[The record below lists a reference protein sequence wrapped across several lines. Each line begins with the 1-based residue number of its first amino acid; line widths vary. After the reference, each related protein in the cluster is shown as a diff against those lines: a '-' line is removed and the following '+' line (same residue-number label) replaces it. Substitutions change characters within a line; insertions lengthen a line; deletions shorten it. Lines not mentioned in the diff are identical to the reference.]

1 MENNGF
7 IGQSMKKGILIAI
20 GILCSMI
27 TVACLCYFRN
37 KYIREQLY
45 WDMVAEET
53 FVEALNI
60 EVRKRA
66 EISVQRIYVNPLQM
80 QKLEMPIP
88 DSVILISQYG
98 RKKYQIPRE
107 KYEYSIVKE
116 EQKRKMLSMLFED
129 HPLSVDSLN
138 MLWDSLLVEKQIPIT
153 SRIRYSLTDL
163 LEHTTVVY
171 SKPGDKFVLTD
182 SLSSRYMGFRCEMEV
197 TGFVAYAGWTAF
209 DGAQWIVL
217 LLPWLLFGLLAVT
230 YDDLCACLARY
241 CIRQEVVVKEKEV
254 VAERIVRALDDDTT
268 PVKLYK
274 LKEGV
279 YLNTEKNL
287 IVEGETVLGKMAPQA
302 VVLLKMFFKAKN
314 QRVAEADIYKE
325 LWNGDRNADRLHKAL
340 QRLRKTL
347 EGITDLEIHYEENGI
362 YQLRIRS

>member
-98 RKKYQIPRE
+98 RKNIRFRGKNM
-107 KYEYSIVKE
+107 SIVLS
-116 EQKRKMLSMLFED
+116 RKNRKGKCLVCCLKITLF
-129 HPLSVDSLN
+129 
-138 MLWDSLLVEKQIPIT
+138 LWIL
-153 SRIRYSLTDL
+153 
-163 LEHTTVVY
+163 
-171 SKPGDKFVLTD
+171 
-182 SLSSRYMGFRCEMEV
+182 
-197 TGFVAYAGWTAF
+197 
-209 DGAQWIVL
+209 
-217 LLPWLLFGLLAVT
+217 
-230 YDDLCACLARY
+230 
-241 CIRQEVVVKEKEV
+241 
-254 VAERIVRALDDDTT
+254 
-268 PVKLYK
+268 
-274 LKEGV
+274 
-279 YLNTEKNL
+279 
-287 IVEGETVLGKMAPQA
+287 
-302 VVLLKMFFKAKN
+302 
-314 QRVAEADIYKE
+314 
-325 LWNGDRNADRLHKAL
+325 
-340 QRLRKTL
+340 
-347 EGITDLEIHYEENGI
+347 
-362 YQLRIRS
+362 